1 MWRHR
6 KILIAGWPYTKGHRG
21 KLAGMGLT
29 TVLMALLPLIQPWP
43 IAFLIDSVV
52 GEKAY
57 PGPFAWLDDA
67 SPLAQIFV
75 AVGLMLFFDMMA
87 HGVGI
92 VAQWLEVKFELH
104 VVRDFRSALFRHVQ
118 RLPLAYLDQQRAGMF
133 IYFINYQAHSLGSLI
148 TTTLP
153 LVQML
158 ITVVGALI
166 ITWFISPTLALI
178 AMATIPFIVVSTT
191 LYNRYVEPTLLR
203 VRNLEGGSMGIV
215 HEAMAMMRVVAAFG
229 REEFEYRVFRKNA
242 ESSIAA
248 RVTLTMRQTFFIA
261 GVSLIT
267 GLGTAAAVGYSAW
280 LIMQGDTRVGSLI
293 VIMTYMARVYSPL
306 ENLSTTIASI
316 QEQFINIR
324 LCFDLLDQPI
334 EITDRPGAPAL
345 PAVRGDVRFD
355 AVSFHYPNRDPSLV
369 DVDLHVLPG
378 QRVAIVGPTG
388 AGKTTLMNLLPRFA
402 DPSVG
407 RVLIDGHDLREV
419 QLESIRGQ
427 IAMVGQEPLLFGR
440 TVMENIAYGNPT
452 ATRDEVM
459 AAARA
464 ANAHDFILK
473 LPDGYDTKLA
483 ERGGGLSGG
492 ERQRLTIAR
501 AFLKDAPI
509 LILDE
514 PTSSIDSRTE
524 AVILDA
530 LDRLVEGR
538 TTFVIAHRLSTIAD
552 ADRIFVVNGGR
563 IVQEGT
569 HTELLAQPGL
579 YREMW
584 EAQTAVRTNRV
595 GVDPLLPP
603 PYRPPMVGT
612 GPEHTAEADAA
623 RVDSEIDHLV
633 EEAVAAAAALL
644 DPEVALATI
653 GAPGGHGNGHGHSNG
668 TPVAER
674 KWSRV
679 GGNGSSDG
687 SDGVDALAESGAL
700 RHLWESRR

>member
-6 KILIAGWPYTKGHRG
+6 RILIAGWPYSKGHRG
-21 KLAGMGLT
+21 KLVGMGIT

-43 IAFLIDSVV
+43 IAFLLDSVV

-57 PGPFAWLDDA
+57 PGPFSWLDDA
-67 SPLAQIFV
+67 SPLAQILV
-75 AVGLMLFFDMMA
+75 AVGLMLFFDLMA

-92 VAQWLEVKFELH
+92 VAQWLEVKFELN

-158 ITVVGALI
+158 ITVVGALVV
-166 ITWFISPTLALI
+166 TWFISPTLALI
-178 AMATIPFIVVSTT
+178 AMATIPFIVISTT
-191 LYNRYVEPTLLR
+191 LYNRYVEPTLIR

-215 HEAMAMMRVVAAFG
+215 HEAMGMMRVVSAFC

-248 RVTLTMRQTFFIA
+248 RVTLTMRQTLFIA

-293 VIMTYMARVYSPL
+293 VIMTYMARVYTPL
-306 ENLSTTIASI
+306 ESLSTTIATI
-316 QEQFINIR
+316 QEEFINIR

-334 EITDRPGAPAL
+334 EITDRPDAVAL
-345 PAVRGDVRFD
+345 PPVKGEVVLAG
-355 AVSFHYPNRDPSLV
+355 VSFHYPNREPAISE
-369 DVDLHVLPG
+369 VDLHVQPG

-402 DPSVG
+402 DPSEG
-407 RVLIDGHDLREV
+407 RVTIDGHDLRDV
-419 QLESIRGQ
+419 QLETLRSQ

-440 TVMENIAYGNPT
+440 TVAENILYGNPT
-452 ATRDEVM
+452 ATLEEVT
-459 AAARA
+459 AAAKA
-464 ANAHDFILK
+464 ANAHDFIVQ
-473 LPDGYDTKLA
+473 LPQGYDTKLA
-483 ERGGGLSGG
+483 ERGAGLSGG

-524 AVILDA
+524 SVILDA

-552 ADRIFVVNGGR
+552 ADQIFVVNGGR
-563 IVQEGT
+563 IAQAGT
-569 HTELLAQPGL
+569 HAALLAEPGL

-584 EAQTAVRTNRV
+584 AAQTAVRTNRV
-595 GVDPLLPP
+595 TADPLLPP
-603 PYRPPMVGT
+603 PYRPPMVGS
-612 GPEHTAEADAA
+612 GPEHTTEADAA
-623 RVDSEIDHLV
+623 RVDSALDHIV
-633 EEAVAAAAALL
+633 DEAVAAAAALL
-644 DPEVALATI
+644 DHDAALAALGST
-653 GAPGGHGNGHGHSNG
+653 
-668 TPVAER
+668 
-674 KWSRV
+674 
-679 GGNGSSDG
+679 NGSSGRNGSWTGRDG
-687 SDGVDALAESGAL
+687 ADALAESGAL
-700 RHLWESRR
+700 QHLLESRR